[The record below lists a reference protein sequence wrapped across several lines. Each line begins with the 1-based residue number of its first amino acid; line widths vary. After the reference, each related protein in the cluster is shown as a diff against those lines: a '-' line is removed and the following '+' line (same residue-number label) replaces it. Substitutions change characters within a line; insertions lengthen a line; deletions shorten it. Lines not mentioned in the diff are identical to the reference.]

1 MKTNRLFWVLLIF
14 LVLTNIMT
22 IGMLWD
28 RGRKGPPPPIS
39 ELLELT
45 GQKKQKADEIEKK
58 HHRDKRKLIKKSEE
72 LRRSFYLQVFSEKNH
87 QDSLSNLI
95 NQNDQMINQMTFDF
109 FEDISNLCNPSQKEE
124 LKERLKKFNKKRK
137 K

>member
-45 GQKKQKADEIEKK
+45 GQKKQKAEEIQHFEKK
-58 HHRDKRKLIKKSEE
+58 
-72 LRRSFYLQVFSEKNH
+72 
-87 QDSLSNLI
+87 
-95 NQNDQMINQMTFDF
+95 
-109 FEDISNLCNPSQKEE
+109 
-124 LKERLKKFNKKRK
+124 KKRFHVFC
-137 K
+137 